1 MKKVIAYKAE
11 NHVLETDPVRASAWD
26 LKYLSK
32 ESGSEISF
40 TVALWILNNQ
50 ETITQLFAELK
61 KELNEQESVQL

>member
-1 MKKVIAYKAE
+1 MKKVIAYRSK
-11 NHVLETDPVRASAWD
+11 NHALETDPLRATAWD
-26 LKYLSK
+26 LTYLSK

-40 TVALWILNNQ
+40 TAALWILNNQ